1 MKLADFVIDFLANKG
16 IDKVFVVYG
25 SANGDLVDAF
35 TRTDKTQYV
44 AVMHEQAGG
53 FAAEG
58 YAKVKGIPGVALA
71 TSGPGGMNLVTP
83 IGNCFYDSV
92 PCIFV
97 TGQVNSRFLRQ
108 DDSLRQIGF
117 QETDIVSIVK
127 PITKYA
133 TMVTDPELI
142 KFELEKAYHLCT
154 SGRPGPVLV
163 DLPMD
168 VQKADIVPEALDGF
182 PISERSDYGEGNLR
196 VVKEQIDR
204 YVDDLVQSERPVLM
218 IGGGVRIANAIEEV
232 RELGRLLKIP
242 CFPTWNALDVITSD
256 FEYYGG
262 RIGTYGGAG
271 RNFGI
276 QNSDLLLAIGS
287 RISGR
292 ITGGNVNSFARG
304 AKKYVVDVDLGLLEK
319 QNQQVPFDENIHCD
333 ARAFIR
339 MLIGRVKE
347 LQEPAANDAR
357 NFSQWTNKVMAWKA
371 KYDPV
376 RPEFFEQKQNVH
388 PYVFMRTLSR
398 VLDSDA
404 VIIGDCG
411 GNIVVS
417 NHSFE
422 TKHGQRYLTNNGNS
436 PMGFSHSASMG
447 CYLADPARQVICVIG
462 DGGFNMNIQ
471 ELQTF
476 LNYDIK
482 VKTFILNNHIYG
494 ITKAYQETNFEGRCE
509 ACGPIGYDPPDFI
522 RICKAYDLRTFE
534 INSHSGL
541 EENIKHVLGHD
552 GPVVCD
558 VNCHEH
564 HSYEPRI
571 VGWKTPIEDM
581 YPYLPRSEFKDNMFI
596 APTETWE
603 HPEYP
608 DVEEVKGED

>member
-92 PCIFV
+92 PCIFI

-133 TMVTDPELI
+133 TMVTDPKLI

-154 SGRPGPVLV
+154 SGRPGPVLI
-163 DLPMD
+163 DFPMD
-168 VQKADIVPEALDGF
+168 VQKADIVPETLDGF
-182 PISERSDYGEGNLR
+182 PISERSDYREGNLR
-196 VVKEQIDR
+196 VVKEQVDR

-218 IGGGVRIANAIEEV
+218 IGGGVRIANAIGEV

-347 LQEPAANDAR
+347 LQEPAANDAW
-357 NFSQWTNKVMAWKA
+357 NFSQWTTKVMAWKA

-388 PYVFMRTLSR
+388 PYVFLRMLSR

-436 PMGFSHSASMG
+436 PMGFSHAASMG

-522 RICKAYDLRTFE
+522 RICKAYDHKTFV

-608 DVEEVKGED
+608 DVEEVTGED